1 METMTKPIRI
11 DKETHVKL
19 KIVAAKRGV
28 TMIKI
33 VQELVEDAYVI
44 SEQKTIEEYADCGY
58 PV

>member
-11 DKETHVKL
+11 DKRTHVKL

-28 TMIKI
+28 TMIRI
-33 VQELVEDAYVI
+33 VQELVADAYAI
-44 SEQKTIEEYADCGY
+44 SEQKTIEECADSGY